1 MNEDKMDGACIA
13 HVRSVKCY
21 TVFREKLEKVNGPLG
36 RRKHV
41 IGLG

>member
-1 MNEDKMDGACIA
+1 MNENRIDEACNA

-36 RRKHV
+36 RRRHV
-41 IGLG
+41 IG